1 MPEFCTCGAQLPPDA
16 RFCHKCG
23 KPQREEIAVEPVEV
37 FAPPQPPLVEAVPLQ
52 ALSFRN
58 PVALRVGL
66 LAAGLLCLM
75 MMIPGV
81 NYGAVVWWLG
91 AGYLSVWIY
100 KRRTGQRLNVRSGA
114 RMGWITGVISCALL
128 TLLFAFFLLA
138 IRQMGGLDAIRDGLK
153 DFAFQQ
159 GSVDEALKMLQ
170 DPSRML
176 RSLIATFIMLT
187 LTCTAGG
194 ALGAKMLG
202 KD

>member
-1 MPEFCTCGAQLPPDA
+1 MPEFCTCGAQLPLDA

-23 KPQREEIAVEPVEV
+23 KPQREEIVVEPVEV
-37 FAPPQPPLVEAVPLQ
+37 FAPPQAPLVEAAPLQ

-58 PVALRVGL
+58 PIALRVGL

-81 NYGAVVWWLG
+81 NYAAVVWWLG
-91 AGYLSVWIY
+91 AGYFSVWIY
-100 KRRTGQRLNVRSGA
+100 KRRTGQRLNVRGGA
-114 RMGWITGVISCALL
+114 RMGWITGIISCALL
-128 TLLFAFFLLA
+128 TLLFGFFLLA
-138 IRQMGGLDAIRDGLK
+138 IRQMGGLDAIKDGLK

-159 GSVDEALKMLQ
+159 SSVDEALKMLK
-170 DPSRML
+170 DPSKML

-194 ALGAKMLG
+194 ALGAKMLS

>member
-1 MPEFCTCGAQLPPDA
+1 MPDICTCGAQLPPDA

-23 KPQREEIAVEPVEV
+23 KPQREEIVVELPEV
-37 FAPPQPPLVEAVPLQ
+37 FPSQQPPAIQAPPIQ

-58 PVALRVGL
+58 PIALRVGL
-66 LAAGLLCLM
+66 LAAGLLTVL

-81 NYGAVVWWLG
+81 NYAAVFWWLG
-91 AGYLSVWIY
+91 AGYFSVWIY
-100 KRRTGQRLNVRSGA
+100 KRRTGQRLNVRGGA

-128 TLLFAFFLLA
+128 TLLFAFFMLA
-138 IRQMGGLDAIRDGLK
+138 IRQMGGLDAIKDSLK
-153 DFAFQQ
+153 DLAFQQ
-159 GSVDEALKMLQ
+159 SSVDEAVKMLQ

-176 RSLIATFIMLT
+176 RSLIATFVMLT

-194 ALGAKMLG
+194 ALGAKILG

>member
-1 MPEFCTCGAQLPPDA
+1 MPEICTCGAQLPPDA

-23 KPQREEIAVEPVEV
+23 KPQREEIVVEPVEA
-37 FAPPQPPLVEAVPLQ
+37 FAPQQPPLVEAVPLQ

-58 PVALRVGL
+58 PIALRVGL
-66 LAAGLLCLM
+66 LAAGLLCLL

-81 NYGAVVWWLG
+81 NYAAVVWWLG
-91 AGYLSVWIY
+91 AGYFSVWIY
-100 KRRTGQRLNVRSGA
+100 KRRTGQRLNVRGGA

-128 TLLFAFFLLA
+128 TLLFAFFMLA
-138 IRQMGGLDAIRDGLK
+138 IRQMGGLDAIKDGLK

-159 GSVDEALKMLQ
+159 SSVDEALKILQ

-194 ALGAKMLG
+194 ALGAKILS

>member
-1 MPEFCTCGAQLPPDA
+1 MPETCTCGAQLPPDA

-23 KPQREEIAVEPVEV
+23 KPQREEIIVEPVEA
-37 FAPPQPPLVEAVPLQ
+37 FAPPQPPSVEAAALQ

-58 PVALRVGL
+58 PIAFRVGL
-66 LAAGLLCLM
+66 LAAALLCLL

-81 NYGAVVWWLG
+81 NYAAVVWWLG
-91 AGYLSVWIY
+91 AGYFSVWIY
-100 KRRTGQRLNVRSGA
+100 KRRTGQRLNVRGGA

-128 TLLFAFFLLA
+128 TLLFAFFMLA
-138 IRQMGGLDAIRDGLK
+138 IRQMGGLDAIKDGLK
-153 DFAFQQ
+153 DLAFQQ
-159 GSVDEALKMLQ
+159 ASVDEALKMLQ

-176 RSLIATFIMLT
+176 RSLIATFVMLT

-194 ALGAKMLG
+194 ALGAKLLS

>member
-138 IRQMGGLDAIRDGLK
+138 IRQMGGLDAIKHGLK

>member
-23 KPQREEIAVEPVEV
+23 KPQREEIVVEPVEV
-37 FAPPQPPLVEAVPLQ
+37 FAPPQAPLVEAAPLQ

-58 PVALRVGL
+58 PIALRVGL

-81 NYGAVVWWLG
+81 NYAAVVWWLG
-91 AGYLSVWIY
+91 AGYFSVWIY
-100 KRRTGQRLNVRSGA
+100 KRRTGQRLNVRGGA
-114 RMGWITGVISCALL
+114 RMGWITGIISCALL
-128 TLLFAFFLLA
+128 TLLFGFFMLA
-138 IRQMGGLDAIRDGLK
+138 IRQMGGMDAIKDGLK

-159 GSVDEALKMLQ
+159 GSVDEALKMLK
-170 DPSRML
+170 DPSKML

>member
-1 MPEFCTCGAQLPPDA
+1 MPEICTCGAQLPPDA

-23 KPQREEIAVEPVEV
+23 KPQREEIVVEPVEV
-37 FAPPQPPLVEAVPLQ
+37 FAPQQPPLVEAAPLQ

-58 PVALRVGL
+58 PIALRVGL
-66 LAAGLLCLM
+66 LAAGLLCLL

-81 NYGAVVWWLG
+81 NYAAVVWWLG
-91 AGYLSVWIY
+91 AGYFSVWIY
-100 KRRTGQRLNVRSGA
+100 KRRTGQRLNVRGGA

-128 TLLFAFFLLA
+128 TLLFAFFMLA
-138 IRQMGGLDAIRDGLK
+138 IRQMGGLDAIKDGLK
-153 DFAFQQ
+153 DLTFQQ
-159 GSVDEALKMLQ
+159 ASVDETLKMLQ

-194 ALGAKMLG
+194 ALGAKILS